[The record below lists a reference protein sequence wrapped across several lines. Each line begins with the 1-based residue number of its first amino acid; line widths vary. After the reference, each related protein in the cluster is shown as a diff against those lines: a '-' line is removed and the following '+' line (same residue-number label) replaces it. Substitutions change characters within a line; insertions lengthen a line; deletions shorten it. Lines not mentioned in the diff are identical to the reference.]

1 MYIFIYMHINM
12 NINVN
17 INTNIS
23 FVLMLMYVFTSI
35 HKWKFSLCFVR
46 MEVFVHKEGISTSV

>member
-1 MYIFIYMHINM
+1 MHINM